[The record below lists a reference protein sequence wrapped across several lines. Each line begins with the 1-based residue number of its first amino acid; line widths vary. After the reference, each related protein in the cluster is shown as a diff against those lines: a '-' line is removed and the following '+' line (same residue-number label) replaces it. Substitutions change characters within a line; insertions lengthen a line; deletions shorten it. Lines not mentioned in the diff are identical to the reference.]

1 MESLTEL
8 QNPLLDKTSRHLVQ
22 DGYQGYQC
30 DYPGHPYQDNIIGY
44 LYTGTNGKTKTQ
56 QFLDA
61 TSLHLAVEAFCRPG
75 FLLYRDDVS
84 LQSKDSRSGSSETT
98 FTEGKAAEGKE
109 AEGKEAEGEE
119 PSTEEQEKRDVKI
132 QTVSH
137 DVEDNE
143 GHGDYESDSSSDSDS
158 EDNLIL
164 LPPRE
169 YLGLAIFS
177 MLCCFWPLGI
187 AAFYYSNKTGKAVS
201 KGDFSR
207 AGMFSRR
214 TLFLAALAITLGT
227 GMYVGVVVALIAYLS
242 KTGHV

>member
-98 FTEGKAAEGKE
+98 FTEGKEAEGKE
-109 AEGKEAEGEE
+109 AEGKEAA
-119 PSTEEQEKRDVKI
+119 TEELQEKTDVKI

-137 DVEDNE
+137 DVEDDE
-143 GHGDYESDSSSDSDS
+143 GHGDYEVRVQTGQPSLTLNKMFLFTAQYNFFEKISAVTHKTKT
-158 EDNLIL
+158 IL
-164 LPPRE
+164 FSLVITGNVRWIIRAT
-169 YLGLAIFS
+169 GLS
-177 MLCCFWPLGI
+177 KL
-187 AAFYYSNKTGKAVS
+187 YSFE
-201 KGDFSR
+201 GDFS
-207 AGMFSRR
+207 GMSS
-214 TLFLAALAITLGT
+214 
-227 GMYVGVVVALIAYLS
+227 Y
-242 KTGHV
+242 